1 VTALLRSA
9 LAGAA
14 TGGRAFTG
22 VAALT
27 LATPSRPLTQPD
39 QLLSK
44 GWVKGLAALLAVQ
57 ELALDKLPQAPS
69 RLKLPGLGM
78 RCVSAAGA
86 GLIIARRAPEAAGP
100 DGPPAPGPVSTG
112 PVSTGPVSTGP
123 VSTGP
128 VSTVA
133 CVAVATATAVGA
145 SFLGAKWRG
154 WAAGRTG
161 RDYVGAGLEDTL
173 AVGLATL
180 SLRV

>member
-44 GWVKGLAALLAVQ
+44 RWVKGLAALLAVQ

-69 RLKLPGLGM
+69 RLSLPGLGM
-78 RCVSAAGA
+78 RCVSAAAA
-86 GLIIARRAPEAAGP
+86 GLIIARRSPE
-100 DGPPAPGPVSTG
+100 DGLPGPEDGTTG
-112 PVSTGPVSTGP
+112 A
-123 VSTGP
+123 
-128 VSTVA
+128 VA
-133 CVAVATATAVGA
+133 CAAVATAAAVGT
-145 SFLGAKWRG
+145 SWLGTRWRG
-154 WAAGRTG
+154 WAADRTG
-161 RDYVGAGLEDTL
+161 RDYIGAGLEDTL
-173 AVGLATL
+173 TVSLAAL

>member
-112 PVSTGPVSTGP
+112 PVST
-123 VSTGP
+123 
-128 VSTVA
+128 VA